1 MRTFFMPLLGVLNI
15 FINITGIACA
25 FIFHPYPIG
34 VLCIAFPTL
43 VIVSFI
49 ELRKKQLLIEKK

>member
-1 MRTFFMPLLGVLNI
+1 MPLLGVLNI
-15 FINITGIACA
+15 FINITGILCA

-43 VIVSFI
+43 VIVSLI
-49 ELRKKQLLIEKK
+49 ELRKKYFLIEKK